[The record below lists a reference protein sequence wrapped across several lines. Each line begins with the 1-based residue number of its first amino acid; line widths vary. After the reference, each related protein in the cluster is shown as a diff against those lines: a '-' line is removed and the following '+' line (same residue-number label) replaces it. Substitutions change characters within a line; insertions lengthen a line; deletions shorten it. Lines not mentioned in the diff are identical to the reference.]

1 MSKIIDIMF
10 KKIFSTSC
18 YINNIQKKVQKQKM
32 RIKEPLSKKNVK
44 QNYQLRKR
52 DKRETTN
59 DKKQELLQTFL

>member
-1 MSKIIDIMF
+1 MF